1 MDKEYICNDRPMK
14 MPKEI
19 ADMTDEEFEIEYQKR
34 FGKYEKAEIKHTLD
48 GSNKEAS
55 EKLELLIKELKEKEL
70 IEKLISGEKVECTK
84 CKTGIYQSL
93 VKDTKSSHD
102 FICDN
107 CNDHI
112 HIVPNIIVD

>member
-34 FGKYEKAEIKHTLD
+34 FGEYEKAEIKHTLD

-55 EKLELLIKELKEKEL
+55 EKLELLVKEKEL

-84 CKTGIYQSL
+84 SKTRIYQSL

-112 HIVPNIIVD
+112 HIGPNIIGD